1 MSEWQSAVLVWAW
14 AVLGL
19 VWLALMVL
27 VAWICAQW
35 RKERGHMRAKAKELE
50 AWVGDVMANPQCYK
64 SGAMKLPQRELPPAD
79 PRYR

>member
-1 MSEWQSAVLVWAW
+1 MSEGQRIFLLWAW

-19 VWLALMVL
+19 VWLGLMVL

-35 RKERGHMRAKAKELE
+35 RKERLRMRAKERELE
-50 AWVGDVMANPQCYK
+50 AWIGDVKTNPKCYTG
-64 SGAMKLPQRELPPAD
+64 GAMNLPPRELPPAD